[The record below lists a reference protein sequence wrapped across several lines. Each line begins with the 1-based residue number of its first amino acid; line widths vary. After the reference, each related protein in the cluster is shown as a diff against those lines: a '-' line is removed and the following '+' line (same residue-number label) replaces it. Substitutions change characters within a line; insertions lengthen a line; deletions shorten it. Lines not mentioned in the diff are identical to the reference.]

1 MIKTLPLKRQI
12 KSKVEYVD
20 WLKSLK
26 QGDLC
31 FVQEFHPKNKSL
43 LEIDYEFWVYSVV
56 RIAKIEE
63 NTIVTTGHIFSS
75 QNYNHSFTDGVL
87 TYIDSPEYFD
97 LGCFYSRLVG
107 LTSEL
112 LPKDFT
118 KESDEEYKFD
128 WIAANLPIYEPQFEG
143 ERVFLLQPFKGQ
155 RQSQGEKKLITS
167 SFPNYSYKVNNGNI
181 IVCFP
186 GQKLAFEF
194 EDWLKENNISLLRY
208 LYAESLYI

>member
-1 MIKTLPLKRQI
+1 MIKTLPLKKQI

-20 WLKSLK
+20 WVKSLK

-56 RIAKIEE
+56 RIAKIDG
-63 NTIVTTGHIFSS
+63 NNIVTTGHIFSS
-75 QNYNHSFTDGVL
+75 QNYHHYFKDGVL

-97 LGCFYSRLVG
+97 IGCFYPRLVK

-112 LPKDFT
+112 LPKGFDE
-118 KESDEEYKFD
+118 KSDEEDNFD
-128 WIAANLPIYEPQFEG
+128 WFAANLPVYEPRFQG
-143 ERVFLLQPFKGQ
+143 ERVFLLQPLKGQ
-155 RQSQGEKKLITS
+155 SQSQVQKKMITS
-167 SFPNYSYKVNNGNI
+167 NFPSYSYKVNNGNI

-186 GQKLAFEF
+186 GSELAFKF